1 MKIII
6 PARLGSKGLPFKN
19 RTLFKY
25 TADSIPV
32 DRAKDTIVTTD
43 DPEIVKLA
51 TEYGFTV
58 IERPSH
64 LGEDT
69 TSTRDVI
76 FHAIK
81 ELHISDSD
89 FVIMLY
95 LTYPERT
102 WEEVMDA
109 FNFFLD
115 HSYSG
120 NANSLLCKKEVKT
133 HPYLCLE
140 EYGADGIFGRQITK
154 HDLYRRQDYPKC
166 FEISHY
172 ISIFKAGAIYKLNR
186 NLYCEETVFY
196 PIPEVIDVDT
206 KKELDQFNGK

>member
-25 TADSIPV
+25 TADSIPL
-32 DRAKDTIVTTD
+32 DRRSDVIVTTD
-43 DPEIVKLA
+43 DPEIIKLA
-51 TEYGFTV
+51 QEYAFTIV
-58 IERPSH
+58 ERPAI
-64 LGEDT
+64 LAEDD
-69 TSTRDVI
+69 TSTRDVL
-76 FHAIK
+76 FHVIK
-81 ELHISDSD
+81 EQNIVSSE
-89 FVIMLY
+89 FIIMLY

-109 FNFFLD
+109 FNFFLE

-120 NANSLLCKKEVKT
+120 AATSLLCKKEVKT

-140 EYGADGIFGRQITK
+140 EYGADGIFGRQITR

-172 ISIFKAGAIYKLNR
+172 VCIFKAGSIYKLNR
-186 NLYCEETVFY
+186 NLYCDDTVFY
-196 PIPEVIDVDT
+196 QIADVIDVDT